1 MSIIAFFLYS
11 GQEMLRPKANNDVC
25 IDNFVYKNCQ
35 RRIVDRIGGP
45 KHTQNVS
52 TCKRKHYIHVELAM
66 SPNSF

>member
-1 MSIIAFFLYS
+1 
-11 GQEMLRPKANNDVC
+11 MLRPKANNDVC